1 MSTHKDH
8 GHLSAERIQAFLE
21 EDLPKR
27 EHRLVEEHLEAC
39 GRCSSELAAWKGLF
53 SDLGALHGHRPHEGF
68 ADRVMMNVRLPEP
81 RSLPERIRTRAAAM
95 LGLGESGHVDGTVA
109 QDLVDGLLPGRQA
122 ARVRRH
128 IERCGSCADQVEG
141 FARIV
146 SGLADLP
153 RFQPSAAFA
162 DQVMARVDLAPQV
175 APERVTEPRGWV
187 AAVRRLVPR
196 TRRAWAALSGAAVT
210 PVATVGLVL
219 YAVFSH
225 PTLTVE
231 SLLSYVSWQIA
242 DLAAMGWGAMV
253 GLMAQGVAAV
263 GLRDLLGAAASAP
276 MAIAGASVLYS
287 VLVVMALRVL
297 YKNLVTARSVD
308 IGNA

>member
-1 MSTHKDH
+1 MSIHNH

-21 EDLPKR
+21 EELPKR

-39 GRCSSELAAWKGLF
+39 ARCSSELATWETLF
-53 SDLGALHGHRPHEGF
+53 SDLGALRGHRPHEGF
-68 ADRVMMNVRLPEP
+68 AERVMTNVRLPEP
-81 RSLPERIRTRAAAM
+81 RSLPERVRSRAAAM
-95 LGLGESGHVDGTVA
+95 LGLGESGHVDGTLA

-128 IERCGSCADQVEG
+128 IERCGPCGDQVEG

-146 SGLADLP
+146 SGLERLP
-153 RFQPSAAFA
+153 RLEPSAAFA
-162 DQVMARVDLAPQV
+162 DQVMARVNLAPQL
-175 APERVTEPRGWV
+175 APERVAETPRWL
-187 AAVRRLVPR
+187 AAARRLVPR

-242 DLAAMGWGAMV
+242 DLAAMGWGAMI
-253 GLMAQGVAAV
+253 GLMAQGVAAL

-276 MAIAGASVLYS
+276 MAIAAASVLYS

-308 IGNA
+308 IRNA

>member
-1 MSTHKDH
+1 MT
-8 GHLSAERIQAFLE
+8 
-21 EDLPKR
+21 
-27 EHRLVEEHLEAC
+27 
-39 GRCSSELAAWKGLF
+39 
-53 SDLGALHGHRPHEGF
+53 
-68 ADRVMMNVRLPEP
+68 NVRLPEP
-81 RSLPERIRTRAAAM
+81 RSLPERIRSRTAAM
-95 LGLGESGHVDGTVA
+95 LGLGESGHVDGTIA

-128 IERCGSCADQVEG
+128 IERCGRCAEEVEG
-141 FARIV
+141 FARII
-146 SGLADLP
+146 SGLEALP
-153 RFQPSAAFA
+153 RFTPSMAFA
-162 DQVMARVDLAPQV
+162 DQVMAMVDVAPQV
-175 APERVTEPRGWV
+175 APQRSTETRGWL
-187 AAVRRLVPR
+187 AAARRLVPR

-225 PTLTVE
+225 PTLTVDT
-231 SLLSYVSWQIA
+231 LLSYLSWQIA

-253 GLMAQGVAAV
+253 GLLAQGIAAL

-276 MAIAGASVLYS
+276 MAIAAVSTLYS

-308 IGNA
+308 TRNA

>member
-1 MSTHKDH
+1 MSTHNDH

-21 EDLPKR
+21 EELPKR

-39 GRCSSELAAWKGLF
+39 ARCSSELAAWETLF
-53 SDLGALHGHRPHEGF
+53 SGLGALRGHRPHEGF
-68 ADRVMMNVRLPEP
+68 ADRVMTNVRLPEP
-81 RSLPERIRTRAAAM
+81 RSLPERVRSRAAAM
-95 LGLGESGHVDGTVA
+95 LGLGESGHVDDTLA
-109 QDLVDGLLPGRQA
+109 QDLVDGLLPGRQV

-128 IERCGSCADQVEG
+128 IERCGPCADQVEG

-146 SGLADLP
+146 SGLAALP
-153 RFQPSAAFA
+153 RFEPSAAFA
-162 DQVMARVDLAPQV
+162 DQVMARVDLAPRL
-175 APERVTEPRGWV
+175 ASERASETRGWL

-210 PVATVGLVL
+210 PVATVGLVA

-225 PTLTVE
+225 PALTLE

-242 DLAAMGWGAMV
+242 DLAAMGWGAML
-253 GLMAQGVAAV
+253 GLMAQGVAAL

-276 MAIAGASVLYS
+276 LAIAAASALYS

>member
-1 MSTHKDH
+1 MSTHNDH

-21 EDLPKR
+21 EELPKR
-27 EHRLVEEHLEAC
+27 EHRFVEEHLEAC
-39 GRCSSELAAWKGLF
+39 ARCSSELAAWQAIF
-53 SDLGALHGHRPHEGF
+53 ADLGALRSHRPHEGF
-68 ADRVMMNVRLPEP
+68 ADRVMTNVRLPEP
-81 RSLPERIRTRAAAM
+81 RSFPERIRSRAAAM
-95 LGLGESGHVDGTVA
+95 LGLGESGHVDGTLA

-128 IERCGSCADQVEG
+128 IERCGPCADQVEG

-153 RFQPSAAFA
+153 RFEPSAAFA
-162 DQVMARVDLAPQV
+162 DHVMARVALAPQV
-175 APERVTEPRGWV
+175 APERVTEPRGWL
-187 AAVRRLVPR
+187 AAARRLVPR

-210 PVATVGLVL
+210 PVATIGLVV

-231 SLLSYVSWQIA
+231 SLLSYVSWQVA

-253 GLMAQGVAAV
+253 GLMAQGVAAL

-308 IGNA
+308 IRNA

>member
-21 EDLPKR
+21 EELPKR

-39 GRCSSELAAWKGLF
+39 ARCSSELATWETIF
-53 SDLGALHGHRPHEGF
+53 SDLGALRSHRPHEGF
-68 ADRVMMNVRLPEP
+68 ADRVMTKITLPEP
-81 RSLPERIRTRAAAM
+81 RSLPERLRARAAAM
-95 LGLGESGHVDGTVA
+95 LGLGESGHVDGTLA

-128 IERCGSCADQVEG
+128 IERCGPCADQVEG

-146 SGLADLP
+146 SGLEALP
-153 RFQPSAAFA
+153 RLEPSAAFA
-162 DQVMARVDLAPQV
+162 DQVMARVNLAPQL
-175 APERVTEPRGWV
+175 APERVTGTRRWL
-187 AAVRRLVPR
+187 AAARRLLPQ

-225 PTLTVE
+225 PTLTAE

-253 GLMAQGVAAV
+253 GLMAQGVAAL
-263 GLRDLLGAAASAP
+263 GLRDLFGAAASAP
-276 MAIAGASVLYS
+276 MAVAGASVLYS

-308 IGNA
+308 IRNA